1 MGPKDPP
8 AGLTPA
14 AFEARVL
21 GFFGLGIVALGVV
34 FCLPPISQ
42 DLSYHAFADDRTM
55 LGVPNF
61 LNVASNLP
69 FLVVGALGLGLLL
82 RPGAV
87 GPNGPVLERAE
98 RGPLLVL
105 FAGVLLTAFGSAYYH
120 LAPDNARLVWDR
132 LPMTVA
138 FMGFFASMIGER
150 VSVRAGAWLLWP
162 LVWLGFVS
170 VFKWYM
176 GEQRDAG
183 DLRLYGFV
191 QFYPL
196 VTIPLLLYFFPALYS
211 RSGDVMVALGWYF
224 LAKVPEVA
232 ALDRGIYRMGHVVSG
247 HTLKH
252 LAAGVG
258 AYWLYRMVRLRR
270 PVVTAAGAESSGPVQ
285 VPTAATTHS
294 P

>member
-1 MGPKDPP
+1 VRT
-8 AGLTPA
+8 GLTPP

-21 GFFGLGIVALGVV
+21 GFIGLGIVALGLV
-34 FCLPPISQ
+34 FCIPPIPQ
-42 DLSYHAFADDRTM
+42 DQGYHAFADDRTM

-69 FLVVGALGLGLLL
+69 FLVVGSLGLGLLL

-176 GEQRDAG
+176 GGPGSRHLPHGPRGERAHAETPG
-183 DLRLYGFV
+183 GRGGRL
-191 QFYPL
+191 
-196 VTIPLLLYFFPALYS
+196 
-211 RSGDVMVALGWYF
+211 
-224 LAKVPEVA
+224 LAVPHGEA
-232 ALDRGIYRMGHVVSG
+232 PPPGRDRGRRRVFGARPGAHG
-247 HTLKH
+247 GDNALTL
-252 LAAGVG
+252 
-258 AYWLYRMVRLRR
+258 RQS
-270 PVVTAAGAESSGPVQ
+270 E
-285 VPTAATTHS
+285 
-294 P
+294 